1 MNGNFII
8 AGRTDVGQARQVNE
22 DSMVAFDSPNG
33 RVIAVCDGMGG
44 MAAGDVASKLACN
57 IITDILTDNKFGT
70 PTEGITKAI
79 MAANQGIL
87 YKASQNPEMSGMG
100 ATCVIVIIK
109 DGMVYY
115 GWVGDSR
122 IYYINDHKI
131 TMLTRDQSFVQQ
143 MVNSGQMTSKEAEDH
158 PLKNEITNA
167 MGLETMTPPELC
179 TTPLSPAP
187 GSVILLCSD
196 GLSGMVDNATICQ
209 VASDNRVPL
218 QERADRLVNIANS
231 NGGTDNITVQ
241 MIEFEGGRGAGYAS
255 PRPSESSGRRN
266 GWMIWA
272 AIFVGLLI
280 LAGGAWYIF
289 FTDDEKPK
297 EPKEMVN
304 DMKMDDEDSDN
315 DININNTSTGTES
328 SSKEKQ
334 NGGKKYQQKNGITPS
349 YQTPNP
355 KAPGKA
361 STDKGAKQNTPS
373 KPKSNTGSKPI
384 DNIQGVKKPNS
395 NSQSTTTPKP
405 TTTKPETTPSS
416 NNPKP
421 TKPGSN
427 QGTGIITGKD

>member
-87 YKASQNPEMSGMG
+87 YKASQNPELSGMG

-255 PRPSESSGRRN
+255 PRPSESPGRRN

-304 DMKMDDEDSDN
+304 DTKMDDEDSDN
-315 DININNTSTGTES
+315 DININNTSTGTEG
-328 SSKEKQ
+328 SSKDKQ

-349 YQTPNP
+349 YQTPNQ
-355 KAPGKA
+355 KTAGKDQTDKA
-361 STDKGAKQNTPS
+361 SASKIKKQSPTKQIEKAINKDAG
-373 KPKSNTGSKPI
+373 KPKP
-384 DNIQGVKKPNS
+384 Q
-395 NSQSTTTPKP
+395 TTTQKP
-405 TTTKPETTPSS
+405 TTTKPETTPSPDK
-416 NNPKP
+416 PKP
-421 TKPGSN
+421 QGSN
-427 QGTGIITGKD
+427 QGTGITTGKD